1 MKNLNGVFGIVVL
14 LVLVTGNA
22 AWARGGHR
30 HGQGHLNFSIH
41 IGGYNHGFYGSR
53 YFSPGFYGYRSHGFP
68 GPSLNGSSRY
78 RYLPR
83 MAAPV
88 VPAVYIEREQTGRMQ
103 PEMNYWHYCRNP
115 GGYYPTVESCPDGW
129 IQVAPRKAMQ

>member
-14 LVLVTGNA
+14 LVLATSDA

-30 HGQGHLNFSIH
+30 HGQGHLNFSIY
-41 IGGYNHGFYGSR
+41 IGNHGFYGSR
-53 YFSPGFYGYRSHGFP
+53 YFNPGFYGYRSHGFP
-68 GPSLNGSSRY
+68 GPFLNGSSRY
-78 RYLPR
+78 RYVPR

-88 VPAVYIEREQTGRMQ
+88 VPAVYIEREQAGRMQ